1 MIPLE
6 KLIEYKGNRYE
17 LTKAMIEL
25 ARNGK
30 NLLQPEV
37 KHKKDKYVAVVI
49 SNILDGKIK
58 FGYTDENMHIDE
70 YAPCLKSEEIYDE
83 TLYITKDDDASSID
97 DLKKDDDYQY
107 DEDYD
112 DDDID
117 DKDET
122 DTDEKESD
130 NDEKDESIN
139 LEDK

>member
-30 NLLQPEV
+30 HLLQAEV

-58 FGYTDENMHIDE
+58 FDYTDENMHIDR
-70 YAPCLKSEEIYDE
+70 YAPCITSEEIYDE
-83 TLYITKDDDASSID
+83 TLYITKNDENSSTN

-107 DEDYD
+107 DEEDYD
-112 DDDID
+112 DDD
-117 DKDET
+117 
-122 DTDEKESD
+122 DTDETETDDD
-130 NDEKDESIN
+130 NDNSDDENITPES
-139 LEDK
+139 K